1 MSLLEH
7 ISEVYESADEVLF
20 DNSSKIILMSDC
32 HRGNGSWGDDFS
44 KNQNLYFAALTHYYK
59 EDFTYIELGDG
70 DELWENSD
78 MSEIIHAH
86 SDIFWLLRKFY
97 RRGRLYFIYGNHDI
111 VKQSDEFVKDN
122 LYKYFDE
129 REKKNFSLF
138 DNIKIGEGLILKHKF
153 TEDKIFLI
161 HGHQGNYRNYRLWK
175 LNRFLVRFFWKPLNL
190 FGFNDPTS
198 PAKNYA
204 KKEVVE
210 KRLVQWVKKEKHMLI
225 AGHTHKP
232 IFPEVGEAPY
242 FNDGSCVHPR
252 CITGI
257 EIEHGEI
264 VLIKW
269 SMKTKDDGTLY
280 IGKDIIA
287 GPTKIREYFK

>member
-7 ISEVYESADEVLF
+7 ISEVYKSADEVLF

-153 TEDKIFLI
+153 TGDKIFLI